1 MHLRSNFNMF
11 KHPLVNLWFVLGFS
25 ISLLIT
31 VTYIGWS
38 AHGVLLLLIAGLNRK
53 LIPKILPRLKPFI
66 FYFPVMLIFYTG
78 FSMMLTDNPIQIII
92 SEGIFGFLKLTLMVF
107 TMMIFIES
115 TPSQDIVNLAR
126 SIWVK
131 MNRRWQWVE
140 DCFLFLGLTLRFYPT
155 FQSNWTTVRHSR
167 QSLGLS
173 TDLSWVAKLKMAAR
187 DMPGMLIHQLRR
199 SEDVATAMQ
208 LRGYGQKYPRGVTY
222 PIPFGRFHLIKMGV
236 ITLSYWIYH
245 RYAPF

>member
-11 KHPLVNLWFVLGFS
+11 KHPLVNLWFFLGFS

-31 VTYIGWS
+31 VTYRGWG

-66 FYFPVMLIFYTG
+66 FYFPLMLILYTG

-92 SEGIFGFLKLTLMVF
+92 SEGIFGFLKLLLMVF

-131 MNRRWQWVE
+131 INRPWLLIE
-140 DCFLFLGLTLRFYPT
+140 NLFLFLSMTLRFYPT
-155 FQSNWTTVRHSR
+155 FQANWNAIRNSYR
-167 QSLGLS
+167 MLGLES
-173 TDLSWVAKLKMAAR
+173 DLSNVRLLKIAVEEI
-187 DMPGMLIHQLRR
+187 PGLLIYQLRR
-199 SEDVATAMQ
+199 SDDVANAMK
-208 LRGYGQKYPRGVTY
+208 LRGYGKQIPRGVTY
-222 PIPFGRFHLIKMGV
+222 PIPFKGNHLIQ
-236 ITLSYWIYH
+236 IIIISSIYFTVH
-245 RYAPF
+245 YYATF